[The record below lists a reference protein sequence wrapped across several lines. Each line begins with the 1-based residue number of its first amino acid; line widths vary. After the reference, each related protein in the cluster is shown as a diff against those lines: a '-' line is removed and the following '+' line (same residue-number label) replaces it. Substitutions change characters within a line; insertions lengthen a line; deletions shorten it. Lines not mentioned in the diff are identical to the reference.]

1 MKETHQARAPTVL
14 RTGRPNR
21 EPLDTNEVIA
31 YAIALAEQL
40 GVSIPKRKKLYR
52 TLKQKIPITQIC
64 QGAYY
69 WLWID
74 RFYIAVQKLT
84 DDSIRYVYLTRIHI
98 RNELLADQRMKRLYS
113 VSLLDLEAQRQ
124 FTAAR
129 RAMERL
135 QTDCVS
141 PAPKMAGWHSW
152 IWKQPGT
159 VHEHTTRQRGK
170 RCGHRT

>member
-1 MKETHQARAPTVL
+1 MNEPHQARAPTVP

-21 EPLDTNEVIA
+21 EPLDADEVIA
-31 YAIALAEQL
+31 YAIALAKDL
-40 GVSIPKRKKLYR
+40 GVSIPKRKQLYR

-74 RFYIAVQKLT
+74 RFYIA
-84 DDSIRYVYLTRIHI
+84 DDSIHYVYLTRIHI

-135 QTDCVS
+135 QTDYALRLSC
-141 PAPKMAGWHSW
+141 PEDGGMAQLDLEAAWS
-152 IWKQPGT
+152 
-159 VHEHTTRQRGK
+159 
-170 RCGHRT
+170 CA